1 MAPVETPSPKQ
12 RGCARTTDIF
22 VGRARASGARPLL
35 DHPERSIGDVARIA
49 PPALVT
55 KGTNSR
61 LAVRRLVNVLGRAP
75 GRRTARDADTRGLER
90 QWYRIPDSQ

>member
-1 MAPVETPSPKQ
+1 VTEHRRPSGSIAFSNPDEGQWLAPVETPSPKQ

-49 PPALVT
+49 PRTLVT

-61 LAVRRLVNVLGRAP
+61 LVDRRLV
-75 GRRTARDADTRGLER
+75 
-90 QWYRIPDSQ
+90 